1 MSMPLMRFTRLPE
14 HKQAALLD
22 AAEMRLAQAG
32 HAPVSWNELLEAMQL
47 PRASAYTYFDGRED
61 LVDTVIRRV
70 AERVGTLL
78 GQWKTVETGDEL
90 WAQWECSVRRVLGFL
105 SEHPSA
111 GSILRTYLIPSR
123 IPIVRGWIVAAFD
136 NARAVGIVTDDLPR
150 DLVADSTLALLGVLD
165 AWVIEQIGSQSEY
178 PDFSTVHTLMS
189 RLWGVQ

>member
-1 MSMPLMRFTRLPE
+1 MPLMRFTRLPE

-70 AERVGTLL
+70 AERVGTSL

-90 WAQWECSVRRVLGFL
+90 WAQL
-105 SEHPSA
+105 
-111 GSILRTYLIPSR
+111 T
-123 IPIVRGWIVAAFD
+123 
-136 NARAVGIVTDDLPR
+136 
-150 DLVADSTLALLGVLD
+150 
-165 AWVIEQIGSQSEY
+165 QIGRASCRER
-178 PDFSTVHTLMS
+178 V
-189 RLWGVQ
+189 